1 MHTRRLILFA
11 LLLAVSA
18 YATANYDI
26 VVADNWNAFVWLH
39 AAGNGSLEI
48 GLPPD
53 ADSQERKLGMAKSS
67 LAVCLRRLREKNIA
81 KIDET
86 GPTQGVRL
94 TEWFR
99 PL

>member
-1 MHTRRLILFA
+1 MAGKTAVFLLLFSLQLFA
-11 LLLAVSA
+11 LSDYQA
-18 YATANYDI
+18 